1 MRKATRHHTKNHNT
15 QLVLRTIYDYGHIS
29 RADIA
34 RATHLTRPT
43 VSSIVRDLLDE
54 QLVFEVGL
62 GPSAG
67 GKPPTMLE
75 FNADAWQ
82 LVCVDLSSHN
92 FRGVLTNLR
101 GEFSNR
107 LELPVAGR
115 MGTDALQLVYTL
127 VDRLIAAA
135 TQPLLGIGIGT
146 PGLIN
151 PQNGVV
157 RQAVNLGWYN
167 LPLKHQLENRFEIP
181 VHIINDSH
189 IAGLAEYTFGEVR
202 PSTNLIVIK
211 IGQGIGAGIVLDG
224 QPLYGDGFGAGEIGH
239 VVVAED
245 GALCTCGNHGCLE
258 TFVGT
263 RSLLADAVARTGN
276 AALTWPEMVAALH
289 AGDSAVTMVVTRAG
303 ERLGVA
309 VANLI
314 AAFNIHHI
322 VISGRVEHF
331 GRIFLEA
338 VRDEAR
344 RRTLPGM
351 VYETNIDYSTLGQ
364 DIVLLGSS
372 ALVLKHELGI
382 V

>member
-1 MRKATRHHTKNHNT
+1 MRKATRHHTKNHNS
-15 QLVLRTIYDYGHIS
+15 QLVLKTIYDQGRIS

-34 RATHLTRPT
+34 RTTRLTRPT
-43 VSSIVRDLLDE
+43 VSSIVRDLIDE
-54 QLVFEVGL
+54 QLVIEDGL

-67 GKPPTMLE
+67 GKPPTMLQV
-75 FNADAWQ
+75 NANARQ
-82 LVCVDLSSHN
+82 LICVDLGSHK
-92 FRGVLTNLR
+92 FRGALTNLR

-107 LELPVAGR
+107 LELPVEGR
-115 MGTDALQLVYTL
+115 TGTDAFQLVYTL
-127 VDRLIAAA
+127 VDRLVAAS

-151 PQNGVV
+151 PEKGVV

-167 LPLKHQLENRFEIP
+167 LPLKQQLESRFELP
-181 VHIINDSH
+181 VHIVNDSH

-202 PSTNLIVIK
+202 PSNNLIVIK

-245 GALCTCGNHGCLE
+245 GALCSCGNRGCLE

-263 RSLLADAVARTGN
+263 RSLLAGAAASTDN
-276 AALTWPEMVAALH
+276 AALEWSEMVAALH
-289 AGDSAVTMVVTRAG
+289 AGDLAVTVVVTHAG
-303 ERLGVA
+303 ERLGIA

-314 AAFNIHHI
+314 AAFNIHYI
-322 VISGRVEHF
+322 VVSGRVEQF

-344 RRTLPGM
+344 RRALPGM

>member
-1 MRKATRHHTKNHNT
+1 MPTTARRNPPNSNA
-15 QLVLRTIYDYGHIS
+15 QLILKTIYDNGSIS

-34 RATHLTRPT
+34 RSIHLTKPT
-43 VSSIVRDLLDE
+43 VSNIVRQLQDDDLVVE
-54 QLVFEVGL
+54 IGL

-67 GKPPTMLE
+67 GKPPTMLAI
-75 FNADAWQ
+75 NADARQ
-82 LVCVDLSSHN
+82 LVCIDLSSRK
-92 FRGVLTNLR
+92 FRGALANLR

-107 LELPVAGR
+107 LELPVER
-115 MGTDALQLVYTL
+115 RTGTEALQLVYAL
-127 VDRLIAAA
+127 VDRLIAAS
-135 TQPLLGIGIGT
+135 TQPLLGIGIGS

-151 PQNGVV
+151 PLQGVV

-167 LPLKHQLENRFEIP
+167 LPLKKQLESRYALP
-181 VHIINDSH
+181 VHISNDSH
-189 IAGLAEYTFGEVR
+189 SAGLAEYMFGEVR
-202 PSTNLIVIK
+202 DSNNLITIK

-239 VVVAED
+239 VVVAEG
-245 GALCTCGNHGCLE
+245 GALCTCGNRGCLE
-258 TFVGT
+258 TIAGT
-263 RSLLADAVARTGN
+263 RSLLAAAQVRTGN
-276 AALTWPEMVAALH
+276 TALEWPDMVDALR
-289 AGDSAVTMVVTRAG
+289 ADDRAVSLVVTHAG

-322 VISGRVEHF
+322 VVSGRVEQF
-331 GRIFLEA
+331 GRIFLESI
-338 VRDEAR
+338 RDEAR

-372 ALVLKHELGI
+372 ALVLKHELGLT
-382 V
+382 